1 MQGSFGGCER
11 LVAGSSF
18 GGVSKRAIWALLIGV
33 LVALV
38 AAAAVGAAN
47 PGKEKIALT
56 AAGQKQAKAEV
67 LLRSDVGPGWS
78 GGPKK
83 PKLSSTMPCSGYRP
97 KQSDLVMIGA
107 AETRWHVTGIEIES
121 DAQVLRTPAMVR
133 RDWRRTVLARQVMP
147 CLRQGIKNSLKPSE
161 KLISF
166 RRVSFPHVARYTRA
180 FRVIID
186 VTTSTGQVVPVEID
200 LLALGAGR
208 NELTLSITGP
218 KAAKAAQRS
227 AELRFART
235 LASRLGP

>member
-1 MQGSFGGCER
+1 MR
-11 LVAGSSF
+11 RAADASSF
-18 GGVSKRAIWALLIGV
+18 GGVSKRAIWALLVGV

-56 AAGQKQAKAEV
+56 AAGRKQAKAEV
-67 LLRSDVGPGWS
+67 LHRSDLGPGWS
-78 GGPKK
+78 GGAKK

-97 KQSDLVMIGA
+97 KQSDLVLIGA
-107 AETRWHVTGIEIES
+107 AETKWHSTGARIDSE
-121 DAQVLRTPAMVR
+121 AQVLRTPAMVR

-147 CLRQGIKNSLKPSE
+147 CLRQGIKKSLKPSE
-161 KLISF
+161 KLVSF

-186 VTTSTGQVVPVEID
+186 VATSTGQVVPVEID

-208 NELTLSITGP
+208 NELTLSLTGP
-218 KAAKAAQRS
+218 ESAKASQRS
-227 AELRFART
+227 AERTLART
-235 LASRLGP
+235 LASRLRP